1 MHRRSMV
8 ERSKYFAIHLS
19 FFLFSRSP
27 SSPPFLPF
35 DSISNWIEMKHVIF
49 SNDIDSIRHCWKN
62 IEFWNWIW
70 RQKKIK
76 EKHKNK
82 LVNWKRDEKRMALKT
97 FISPPSPFFFHNNSR
112 LFYYNTIE
120 ALYFFLVHS
129 SRKVLSINWT
139 KQKMKR
145 KKRECEKSYL
155 CCMCEE
161 RRIKEQNQSTFG
173 TIVYVCMLFQ

>member
-19 FFLFSRSP
+19 FFFSLLSTRSP

-70 RQKKIK
+70 RQK
-76 EKHKNK
+76 ENK
-82 LVNWKRDEKRMALKT
+82 GKAAQEQVGKLKARWERMALKT
-97 FISPPSPFFFHNNSR
+97 FISPPSPRLSFTIILDFF
-112 LFYYNTIE
+112 TITQ
-120 ALYFFLVHS
+120 LKHCIFFLVH
-129 SRKVLSINWT
+129 
-139 KQKMKR
+139 
-145 KKRECEKSYL
+145 
-155 CCMCEE
+155 
-161 RRIKEQNQSTFG
+161 
-173 TIVYVCMLFQ
+173 IVRGKFYQ